1 MQSWA
6 KLSLPISDLQSY
18 RSQSFDLRC
27 KSNDWFLYLNKRF
40 ANELC
45 GSPVLS
51 SYDLLAS

>member
-51 SYDLLAS
+51 SYD